1 MGTRGFIGFVAG
13 GVEKIGY
20 NHSDSYPDGLGLTVL
35 AWLRNVDGGAAA
47 DAAARLKVVAHDD
60 EPSDEDI
67 ERLKAYADFGV
78 GGHSERPTW
87 YQLLR
92 ETQGQPELVLEAGAI
107 EDASQFPMDSLFAEW
122 GYLVDFDT
130 NAFEVYRGFQRAAHE
145 LGRFA
150 SRGTGRA
157 AAIDTYYPVALV
169 ASWPLDSL
177 PTDEVFVA
185 TAEPRS
191 TEDDD

>member
-1 MGTRGFIGFVAG
+1 MGTRGFVGFVADG
-13 GVEKIGY
+13 TEKIGY

-35 AWLRNVDGGAAA
+35 AWLRNIDGGAAA
-47 DAAARLKVVAHDD
+47 DAAIRLKVVGRDD
-60 EPSDEDI
+60 EPTDEDI
-67 ERLKAYADFGV
+67 ERLKPYANFGV
-78 GGHSERPTW
+78 GERTERPSW

-92 ETQGQPELVLEAGAI
+92 ETQGQPELILEAGAI

-122 GYLVDFDT
+122 GYVVDFDA
-130 NAFEVYRGFQRAAHE
+130 NNFEVYRGFQRSAHE

-150 SRGTGRA
+150 SRSTGRV

-169 ASWPLDSL
+169 ATWPLDAL

-185 TAEPRS
+185 TVEPRQA
-191 TEDDD
+191 EDDD